1 MRVLK
6 FGGSSLGSAES
17 IARAIDIIAA
27 EKQKSTIAVVVSAR
41 AGVTDLLDE
50 ISTQASRGEISYK
63 KGLEKIE
70 DLHLDILNQF
80 IDDESSAAVR
90 KSFQSTFSELR
101 DVLHGVY
108 LLRELSG
115 RMQDFILSFGE
126 RFSAYLLAESLRSKG
141 IDAEYLDA
149 RTIIKTDES
158 FSKAR
163 VNSQLTIKNIRQHFK
178 DRTSIQIITGFI
190 ASSDNNKT
198 TTLGRG
204 GSDYT
209 AAIIGAALGVDSI
222 EKWTD
227 VEGMM
232 TADPKKVRQF
242 FPIPKLSYEEA
253 MELSHFGAKVL
264 YPPTMIPAMKTGIPV
279 RIRNTFAPDEP
290 GTLIT
295 ADNKKTEPAK
305 AMIRGLSSIDEIA
318 LITVKG
324 SGMIGVT
331 GVAARIF
338 NSLSE
343 AGINIILITQAS
355 SEHTVCLAVPPEQA
369 GIARKS
375 LENEFHEEIE
385 SEKVDEVK
393 VETGLAVIALV
404 GDHMRHTP
412 GISGRVF
419 GALGRNGINVVAIA
433 QGSSER
439 NISIVV
445 EQKNEAKALNVLH
458 DIFFLSKAKTV
469 HLFLTGIG
477 LIGSKLV
484 ELIRKQTKVLYEEYF
499 IDITFCGISNSR
511 NMLIDQNGIDLEDW
525 KEQMKEKGEKASL
538 PDFINRMKDL
548 NLSNTVFVDC
558 TASNSVAD
566 MYEQILSASI
576 SIVTA
581 NKKANSGS
589 QNYFNTLRYK
599 AIQHNAAYLY
609 ETNVGAG
616 LPVISTLRGQVTTG
630 DKVHKIEGVLSGT
643 LSYLFNSFDGTKNF
657 SDLVKEAQE
666 KGFTEP
672 DPREDLN
679 GFDVG
684 RKLLIL
690 AREAG
695 FKLEFDDINIQN
707 LVPEPARKT
716 DDVTDFF
723 EKLKEFDHYFE
734 SLRSQAEAEEKKLCY
749 IARFESGEVSVKLE
763 QIDSSHPFYNL
774 SGSDN
779 IVSFTTD
786 HYYQNPMVIKGPG
799 AGADVTASGI
809 IADILRIA
817 DTRSFHNEL

>member
-6 FGGSSLGSAES
+6 FGGSSVGSVKS
-17 IARAIDIIAA
+17 IARVMDIIAA
-27 EKQKSTIAVVVSAR
+27 EKKKSPITVVVSAL

-50 ISTQASRGEISYK
+50 ISTQASRGELSYK
-63 KGLEKIE
+63 KGLEQIE
-70 DLHLDILNQF
+70 GLHLDMLDHF
-80 IDDESSAAVR
+80 IEDKSSARV
-90 KSFQSTFSELR
+90 KESFQSTFSELK
-101 DVLHGVY
+101 DVLNGVY

-126 RFSAYLLAESLRSKG
+126 RFSAYLLTESLRSKG

-158 FSKAR
+158 FSKAG
-163 VNSQLTIKNIRQHFK
+163 VNTQLTYKNVRQHFNNC
-178 DRTSIQIITGFI
+178 TATQIITGFI
-190 ASSDNNKT
+190 ASSENNKT

-227 VEGMM
+227 VDGMM
-232 TADPKKVRQF
+232 TADPRKVRQF

-264 YPPTMIPAMKTGIPV
+264 YPPTMIPAMKAGIPV
-279 RIRNTFAPDEP
+279 RIRNTFAPEEP
-290 GTLIT
+290 GTLIM
-295 ADNKKTEPAK
+295 AENKKPDTTK
-305 AMIRGLSSIDEIA
+305 AIIRGLSSIDEVA

-343 AGINIILITQAS
+343 QRINIILITQAS

-369 GIARKS
+369 VRARES
-375 LENEFHEEIE
+375 LENEFQEEIK

-393 VETGLAVIALV
+393 VEKDLSVIALV

-477 LIGSKLV
+477 LIGSKLI

-499 IDITFCGISNSR
+499 IDLSFCGISNSR
-511 NMLIDQNGIDLEDW
+511 NMLVDQNGIDLQNW
-525 KEQMKEKGEKASL
+525 NEQLIEKGEQASL
-538 PDFINRMKDL
+538 PDFINSMKNL

-558 TASNSVAD
+558 TASNSVAE
-566 MYEQILSASI
+566 MYEKILSASI

-589 QNYFNTLRYK
+589 QNYFNRLRYK
-599 AIQHNAAYLY
+599 VIQHNAAYLY

-630 DKVHKIEGVLSGT
+630 DRVHKIEGVLSGT
-643 LSYLFNSFDGTKNF
+643 LSYLFNSFDGTKAF

-695 FKLEFDDINIQN
+695 FKLEFDDIHIQN
-707 LVPEPARKT
+707 LVPEPARET
-716 DDVTDFF
+716 TEVAAFF

-734 SLRSQAEAEEKKLCY
+734 SLRSEAESEGKKLCY
-749 IARFESGEVSVKLE
+749 IARFVPGEASVKLE
-763 QIDSSHPFYNL
+763 KIDSSHPFYNL